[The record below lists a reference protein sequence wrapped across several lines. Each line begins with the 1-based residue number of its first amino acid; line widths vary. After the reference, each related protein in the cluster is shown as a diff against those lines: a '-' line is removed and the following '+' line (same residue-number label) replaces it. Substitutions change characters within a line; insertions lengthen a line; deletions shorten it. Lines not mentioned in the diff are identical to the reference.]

1 MRDYGKRT
9 ITMEYY
15 LDTIGSLSL
24 KAEREAKRLYTPKTA
39 VPRNASIAEDDED
52 SADSL
57 SETRAWTESSEN
69 SEDDDPEAPANVRE
83 VPAKFLKT
91 KNKRKRAA
99 AAAAAATAKSS
110 QTKKTRPVCPMPN
123 CNKGKFYFVI
133 HFCSDFS
140 FTLFSRIPVQ
150 QAIRV
155 RTTSSEVW
163 SL

>member
-39 VPRNASIAEDDED
+39 VPRNATIAEDDED

-69 SEDDDPEAPANVRE
+69 SEDDDPEAPSNVRE
-83 VPAKFLKT
+83 VPAKFLQ
-91 KNKRKRAA
+91 RA
-99 AAAAAATAKSS
+99 S
-110 QTKKTRPVCPMPN
+110 
-123 CNKGKFYFVI
+123 
-133 HFCSDFS
+133 
-140 FTLFSRIPVQ
+140 
-150 QAIRV
+150 
-155 RTTSSEVW
+155 SSEVP
-163 SL
+163 

>member
-57 SETRAWTESSEN
+57 SETRAWTDSSEN

-83 VPAKFLKT
+83 VPAKFPKT
-91 KNKRKRAA
+91 KNKRKR

-123 CNKGKFYFVI
+123 CNKGKFHFVI

>member
-39 VPRNASIAEDDED
+39 AAPRNASIAEDDD

-57 SETRAWTESSEN
+57 SETRAWSESSEN
-69 SEDDDPEAPANVRE
+69 SEDDDPEAPANARE

-91 KNKRKRAA
+91 KTKRKR
-99 AAAAAATAKSS
+99 AAAATAKSS

-123 CNKGKFYFVI
+123 CNKGKFHFVI
-133 HFCSDFS
+133 YFCSDFS
-140 FTLFSRIPVQ
+140 LTLFSRIPVQ
-150 QAIRV
+150 QAV
-155 RTTSSEVW
+155 CVGTTSSEVW

>member
-91 KNKRKRAA
+91 N
-99 AAAAAATAKSS
+99 
-110 QTKKTRPVCPMPN
+110 RPVCRQTPGLQTATQGL
-123 CNKGKFYFVI
+123 CE
-133 HFCSDFS
+133 S
-140 FTLFSRIPVQ
+140 FGGFR
-150 QAIRV
+150 
-155 RTTSSEVW
+155 
-163 SL
+163 